1 MRRSVVGR
9 SVYMYMFVCVFVVSS
24 WIWKCSRCSG
34 SNSVSSFGAHEIAF
48 AILRAWLPPP

>member
-1 MRRSVVGR
+1 MWCAGGMNGSLYR
-9 SVYMYMFVCVFVVSS
+9 YVCVYLWFLGGYANAV
-24 WIWKCSRCSG
+24 SG